1 MGTALAQAGLN
12 LFVAAC
18 LGASIGLERQ
28 WRQHLAGLRTN
39 TLVALGAAIFIT
51 YARAASDNEG
61 ATRIAA
67 QVVSGIGFL
76 GAGVIFKEGLNVRG
90 LNTAATLWC
99 SAAVG
104 LLAGEGLALYG
115 LVAAILVIAANTLL
129 RPIVRAINR
138 QPVEMSEEEQR
149 YVISIECRA
158 PRASDIRAD
167 LVQEVGTVPELNF
180 SQVDS
185 AFIAETGRV
194 EVTATVTSHKRREL
208 ALEAIVGSGARRR
221 RARRRNLLRLA
232 VHPLS
237 VGQRRVARQGDRAQA
252 HGRRRGPGARARLPL
267 GLGRHVQLPGARLL
281 SQTRLRSVRR
291 TRLSAG
297 TQAHL
302 PAEAARRGP
311 RRSSRAPMIPEG

>member
-1 MGTALAQAGLN
+1 MAVALAQAGLN
-12 LFVAAC
+12 LFIAAC

-51 YARAASDNEG
+51 YGRAGGDNEG

-115 LVAAILVIAANTLL
+115 LIGAVLVIGANVGL

-138 QPVEMSEEEQR
+138 QPVEMSEEEQH
-149 YVISIECRA
+149 YLIAMECRA
-158 PRASDIRAD
+158 AIASDIRAR
-167 LVQEVGTVPELNF
+167 LVQAVADVPDLEFTEL
-180 SQVDS
+180 DS

-194 EVTATVTSHKRREL
+194 DVTGTVSSHHRREL
-208 ALEAIVGSGARRR
+208 ALEAIVGRFADMDGVS
-221 RARRRNLLRLA
+221 RASWRRN
-232 VHPLS
+232 P
-237 VGQRRVARQGDRAQA
+237 QG
-252 HGRRRGPGARARLPL
+252 
-267 GLGRHVQLPGARLL
+267 
-281 SQTRLRSVRR
+281 S
-291 TRLSAG
+291 
-297 TQAHL
+297 
-302 PAEAARRGP
+302 
-311 RRSSRAPMIPEG
+311 

>member
-1 MGTALAQAGLN
+1 MAVALTQAGLN

-104 LLAGEGLALYG
+104 LLAGEGLALFG
-115 LVAAILVIAANTLL
+115 LMGAVLVIGTNTLL

-138 QPVEMSEEEQR
+138 QPVEMSEEEQH
-149 YVISIECRA
+149 YLVTVECRA
-158 PRASDIRAD
+158 VLASEIRAR
-167 LVQEVGTVPELNF
+167 LVEAVADVPELQF
-180 SQVDS
+180 TELDS
-185 AFIAETGRV
+185 AFVSDSGRV
-194 EVTATVTSHKRREL
+194 DVTAIVSSHKRREL
-208 ALEAIVGSGARRR
+208 ALEAIVGRFADMEGVV
-221 RARRRNLLRLA
+221 RASWRLN
-232 VHPLS
+232 P
-237 VGQRRVARQGDRAQA
+237 QA
-252 HGRRRGPGARARLPL
+252 
-267 GLGRHVQLPGARLL
+267 
-281 SQTRLRSVRR
+281 S
-291 TRLSAG
+291 
-297 TQAHL
+297 
-302 PAEAARRGP
+302 
-311 RRSSRAPMIPEG
+311 